1 MKRSKKTGKRKRI
14 KSSNRSI
21 VVTAYVFLA
30 VFAGLI
36 GYMVYFNIV
45 RADDVINNSYNKR
58 QGILEEKI
66 TRGQILTA
74 DGNVIATTT
83 KGSEGNDI
91 RYYPYNNL
99 FAHAAGYI
107 NNGGYGIESRDCYYM
122 LTSNQNPFEQIVNDI
137 TGEKSMGDSLV
148 TTLDSGLQQAAYDA
162 LGSNRGAVIITEPS
176 TGKILAMV
184 SKPDFNPN
192 TLAANWAEITAE
204 NADSVLVNRA
214 SQGLYPPGS
223 TFKLVTA
230 LAYIRQNED
239 SFNEY
244 RYDCASVYDIDGHKI
259 SCAFGTAHG
268 VLDLRQSIVDSCN
281 TSFINMGLSL
291 DIDGYRDTAQSLL
304 FNGKLPLDMEYN
316 ESSFALDSESSEWE
330 IAQTSFGQGRTLI
343 TPMHLAMIGNAVA
356 NNGILMKPYMTERV
370 ESVNGV
376 VIKRFKPE
384 EYGRLMSEEEASIL
398 KDAMTGVAQVSF
410 EWLFGGKEYTIA
422 CKSGTAQYGTQGY
435 EHSLFVSFSPA
446 DSPEISV
453 TVLIEGGP
461 QRNTSAAEAAK
472 IIYDYYYSR

>member
-1 MKRSKKTGKRKRI
+1 MMRKKKTKHRKPV
-14 KSSNRSI
+14 KAANRGI
-21 VVTAYVFLA
+21 VATVYAFLA
-30 VFAGLI
+30 VFSGLI
-36 GYMVYFNIV
+36 GYLVYFNIV

-58 QGILEEKI
+58 QGILAEKI
-66 TRGQILTA
+66 TRGQIVTS
-74 DGNVIATTT
+74 DGNVIAATV
-83 KGSEGNDI
+83 KDADGNDT

-137 TGEKSMGDSLV
+137 TGEKSMGDTLV

-162 LGSNRGAVIITEPS
+162 LGTNRGAVIVTEPS

-192 TLAANWAEITAE
+192 TLAADWDEITAE
-204 NADSVLVNRA
+204 NADSVLINRA
-214 SQGLYPPGS
+214 AQGLYPPGS

-230 LAYIRQNED
+230 LAYIRQHPDDFED
-239 SFNEY
+239 Y
-244 RYDCASVYDIDGHKI
+244 RYICANVYDLDGHKI
-259 SCAFGTAHG
+259 SCAFGVSHG
-268 VLDLRQSIVDSCN
+268 EVDLKQSIVDSCN

-291 DIDGYRDTAQSLL
+291 DIDAYRATAQSLL

-316 ESSFALDSESSEWE
+316 ESSFALDGESSEWE
-330 IAQTSFGQGRTLI
+330 IAQTSFGQGQTLV
-343 TPMHLAMIGNAVA
+343 TPMHLAMLCNAIGNGGV
-356 NNGILMKPYMTERV
+356 LMKPYIADRV

-376 VIKRFKPE
+376 LIKSFKPE
-384 EYGRLMSEEEASIL
+384 EYGNLMTESEAQIL
-398 KDAMTGVAQVSF
+398 KDAMTGVGEVSF
-410 EWLFGGKEYTIA
+410 EWLFGGREYGVA

-435 EHSLFVSFSPA
+435 EHSFFVSFSPC
-446 DSPEISV
+446 DNPEISV

-461 QRNTSAAEAAK
+461 QRNTSAAEAASL
-472 IIYDYYYSR
+472 IYDYYYSR

>member
-1 MKRSKKTGKRKRI
+1 MKRNKKTKQRKRI
-14 KSSNRSI
+14 RSSNRSI
-21 VVTAYVFLA
+21 VVTSYVFLA

-36 GYMVYFNIV
+36 AYMVYFNIV

-58 QGILEEKI
+58 QGILEQKI

-83 KGSEGNDI
+83 KDPGGNDV

-162 LGSNRGAVIITEPS
+162 LGNNRGAVIVTELS

-230 LAYIRQNED
+230 LAYIRQNAD

-244 RYDCASVYDIDGHKI
+244 EYDCDSLYDLDGHKI

-268 VLDLRQSIVDSCN
+268 VLDLRQSIVNSCN
-281 TSFINMGLSL
+281 TSFINMGLGL

-316 ESSFALDSESSEWE
+316 ESSFALDGESSEWE

-343 TPMHLAMIGNAVA
+343 TPMHLAMIGNAIGNDGV
-356 NNGILMKPYMTERV
+356 LMKPYLTDRV

-384 EYGRLMSEEEASIL
+384 EYGSLMSEEEAAIL
-398 KDAMTGVAQVSF
+398 RDAMTGVAQVSF
-410 EWLFGGKEYTIA
+410 EWLFGGQEYTVA

-453 TVLIEGGP
+453 TVLIEGSP
-461 QRNTSAAEAAK
+461 QRDTSAAEAAK
-472 IIYDYYYSR
+472 LIYDYYYSR